1 MAGTNS
7 VYRIA
12 RSLLIGLTAVLAI
25 GVIGSFYMGVRA
37 TNAARTLA
45 RDEAVSI
52 VDNSLPF
59 VFTTSDLVTPA
70 SDTKADEIDT
80 DLARVIYDP
89 TSYDDVAIY
98 SPSGTIIYATDHG
111 LIGQRPT
118 EARDP
123 VRAAARGVVTMD
135 QGDGQFSVLAPLS
148 LRTGGEMNA
157 AVQLTRDDGPIA
169 SAAGPWRFNAIFLG
183 IALAVVGFL
192 LWRIGR
198 VSATA
203 VATQTFAPSAG
214 AARIAGMT
222 PRAIE
227 APTPGL
233 REEGDARR
241 KAEERATAA
250 EQRLQV
256 MQDQYKVTLD
266 ELHNVQ
272 RALAE
277 RSAAASGPDPE
288 TEARLLKSEGRV
300 RLLEGQLQAMSGE
313 RDKLA
318 KQLVESASAP
328 KGDPELEHRSRMVQ
342 QEAIGLRAE
351 LEGAQ
356 TELSLTRRQL
366 DAIKEESG
374 RTQELQ
380 QGFDAAQV
388 EIQHT
393 KDALSASRMD
403 AEQARAELE
412 DARAEMRALRAE
424 EQRAAVLDEE
434 LRAAKAELESMKA
447 SHSADLVERETDFES
462 MVRRTRE
469 EFQTELDAIQKDLK
483 RQFAQREEE
492 LNQQIAEREAGF
504 EANETSLREQLAAR
518 ERELTTQLT
527 EREAELT
534 AKLAARERELTT
546 QLTEREAELTGE
558 IGARETKLRRRLEE
572 REAELKQALEARE
585 TDLGT
590 ELKEARR
597 EAKAAAA
604 ELEVAH
610 RELQTARDELA
621 ARERESGD
629 GQEQLRKAN
638 EELVRSQTEIETLQR
653 ELAAAQRSVT
663 EAKTEVGAATAEVQA
678 ELRRGV
684 ELAERAETAER
695 ELRAERERAE
705 GSRTELERLQAE
717 AELVRAEADRA
728 RQESAELNERLAA
741 AAAEHHDVLAAASA
755 AHQQELAAA
764 TAAHQAEV
772 AELTAQVSGRSDLDD
787 VLRAS
792 QERLATQT
800 ERLVEVE
807 ERAHKAERELTQAL
821 ARSEE
826 LETELR
832 QVQLEKAMRDLRDQ
846 EVAEAAA
853 AHITTAIDGDGEVIE
868 DRRSSTPFTKEL
880 SRDAQRTL
888 SQILGVTKIMK
899 YKKDAK
905 DQTQL
910 IKQLTSQV
918 RRLEHTV
925 GDLADVDALVRG
937 SVPLTIRR
945 SDLDA
950 LVSRVVEESGVSGD
964 HDVRRQ
970 SQPSWWGRP
979 AARRADARRPAA
991 RLGRAHRDRQ
1001 TVRLANRHEGALIRS
1016 RMEPS
1021 SDASMSPVVQRLAE
1035 VHGGW
1040 ARVEGRE
1047 SGGSSSRSSCRT
1059 PAGRRAPPTSRAPPS
1074 ADTRIVGTRRRVRS
1088 PSPNRPRRPGPSRR
1102 GLLVQELH
1110 RLSAED

>member
-1 MAGTNS
+1 MAGTSS

-45 RDEAVSI
+45 RDEAVAI

-59 VFTTSDLVTPA
+59 VFTTSDLATPA
-70 SDTKADEIDT
+70 SDTKADEIDME
-80 DLARVIYDP
+80 LARVIYDP
-89 TSYDDVAIY
+89 TAFDDVAIY
-98 SPSGTIIYATDHG
+98 SPSGTIVYATDPS

-123 VRAAARGVVTMD
+123 VRAAARGVVTVD
-135 QGDGQFSVLAPLS
+135 QSDGQFSVLAPLS
-148 LRTGGEMNA
+148 LRTGGEMSA

-169 SAAGPWRFNAIFLG
+169 AAAGPWRFNAIFLA

-198 VSATA
+198 LSATA
-203 VATQTFAPSAG
+203 VATQAFAPSAG

-227 APTPGL
+227 VNTPGL

-256 MQDQYKVTLD
+256 LQDQYKVTLD

-277 RSAAASGPDPE
+277 RAAAPSGPDPE
-288 TEARLLKSEGRV
+288 TESRLLKSEGRV
-300 RLLEGQLQAMSGE
+300 RLLEGQLAAMSAE

-318 KQLVESASAP
+318 KQMVEAATSP
-328 KGDPELEHRSRMVQ
+328 KGDPELERRSRMVQ

-366 DAIKEESG
+366 EAIKEEAA
-374 RTQELQ
+374 RAQEVQ
-380 QGFDAAQV
+380 QSFDAAQV
-388 EIQHT
+388 EIQHAN
-393 KDALSASRMD
+393 DAMQAARTD

-412 DARAEMRALRAE
+412 DARAEMRALRTE
-424 EQRAAVLDEE
+424 EQRAAVLGEE
-434 LRAAKAELESMKA
+434 LRATKAELDSLKA
-447 SHSADLVERETDFES
+447 SHSAELVERETDFES

-469 EFQTELDAIQKDLK
+469 EFQGELDAIQKDLK

-492 LNQQIAEREAGF
+492 LQQKLTEREAEF
-504 EANETSLREQLAAR
+504 AAREAALTEQLAAR
-518 ERELTTQLT
+518 EQD
-527 EREAELT
+527 LT
-534 AKLAARERELTT
+534 AQLAARES
-546 QLTEREAELTGE
+546 ELTGE
-558 IGARETKLRRRLEE
+558 ISTREAKLQRKLEE
-572 REAELKQALEARE
+572 REAELRQALEERE
-585 TDLGT
+585 SDLGE
-590 ELKEARR
+590 ELAKTRK

-604 ELEVAH
+604 ELEAAH
-610 RELQTARDELA
+610 RDLQSARDELA

-653 ELAAAQRSVT
+653 ELTEAQRVAT
-663 EAKTEVGAATAEVQA
+663 DAKTEVGAATAEIQA

-684 ELAERAETAER
+684 ELTERAETAER

-705 GSRTELERLQAE
+705 ESRTELERLQAE

-728 RQESAELNERLAA
+728 RQESAELTERLAA
-741 AAAEHHDVLAAASA
+741 SAAEHRDVLAAASA

-772 AELTAQVSGRSDLDD
+772 AELTAQVAGRSDLDE

-821 ARSEE
+821 ARTEE

-846 EVAEAAA
+846 EAAEAAA
-853 AHITTAIDGDGEVIE
+853 AHVPAMSEEDVLE
-868 DRRSSTPFTKEL
+868 DRRASTPFTKEL
-880 SRDAQRTL
+880 SLDAQKTI
-888 SQILGVTKIMK
+888 SQIMGVTKIMK
-899 YKKDAK
+899 FKKEAK

-925 GDLADVDALVRG
+925 ADLADVDALVHG
-937 SVPLTIRR
+937 SVQLSIRR
-945 SDLDA
+945 SDLEA
-950 LVSRVVEESGVSGD
+950 LVTRVVEESAVSQD
-964 HDVRRQ
+964 HDVRIEA
-970 SQPSWWGRP
+970 QPVVAGVDPLRVEQML
-979 AARRADARRPAA
+979 AGMLRASGERTASGK
-991 RLGRAHRDRQ
+991 LI
-1001 TVRLANRHEGALIRS
+1001 TVRLTNHEGGALLAVEDG
-1016 RMEPS
+1016 EPS

-1040 ARVEGRE
+1040 AKVEGRE
-1047 SGGSSSRSSCRT
+1047 GGGSSFQVFLPDGARPDASPDAETPSSDT
-1059 PAGRRAPPTSRAPPS
+1059 LQIVVNAPTGAAPESEPEPEP
-1074 ADTRIVGTRRRVRS
+1074 ADTPWTQS
-1088 PSPNRPRRPGPSRR
+1088 EEA
-1102 GLLVQELH
+1102 LLVQELH